1 MIPKNR
7 LSTHPGK
14 ILLQEFL
21 NPMEL
26 TQKGLADYLDI
37 PIQRINEIVKGKR
50 GVTPGTAWLLS
61 KALDT
66 TPEFWMNL
74 QSLYDL
80 SKTRPNKNIKPLNT
94 VNT

>member
-7 LSTHPGK
+7 VATHPGI
-14 ILLQEFL
+14 ILLNEFL
-21 NPMEL
+21 DPVEL
-26 TQKGLADYLDI
+26 TQQGLADYLDI
-37 PIQRINEIVKGKR
+37 SVQRVNEIVRGKR
-50 GVTPGTAWLLS
+50 GVTPSTAWLLS

-80 SKTRPNKNIKPLNT
+80 SITRPNKNIKPLNT
-94 VNT
+94 ANT